1 MNTVRTD
8 VERVGHRLGW
18 RRGRA
23 LGITV
28 AFGVGVAM
36 LAGGCHKKQQA
47 AAVPPPAYTG
57 NVAPTATAPAT
68 APATATAAP
77 PTATAAALDD
87 ATKLALAAMI
97 DARAPKEA
105 AGMKPIGEPFGGSA
119 AAGGQV
125 DSPVFM
131 VEQAKCYVVLAQGGL
146 GVTELDI
153 KLLGGAGL
161 VPAGLEPTL
170 AVDNTAG
177 ATAAITPCWK
187 PLIGGPAKVALVA
200 RGGSGPVAARIYAK

>member
-8 VERVGHRLGW
+8 RERVGKGSGW

-36 LAGGCHKKQQA
+36 LAGGCFKKKQQA
-47 AAVPPPAYTG
+47 PVAAAPTYTG
-57 NVAPTATAPAT
+57 AVAPVPTPTTTATATT
-68 APATATAAP
+68 APPPATAAP
-77 PTATAAALDD
+77 LDD

-105 AGMKPIGEPFGGSA
+105 AGMKPIGEAFGGSA

-177 ATAAITPCWK
+177 ASAAIAPCWK

>member
-1 MNTVRTD
+1 MNTVGTD
-8 VERVGHRLGW
+8 VGRVERRPGGRQ
-18 RRGRA
+18 GRA
-23 LGITV
+23 LGIAV
-28 AFGVGVAM
+28 ALGVGVAVF
-36 LAGGCHKKQQA
+36 AGGCQKKKQQA
-47 AAVPPPAYTG
+47 AATYPTAPPTYTAP
-57 NVAPTATAPAT
+57 VAPTATAPAT
-68 APATATAAP
+68 ATATAAP
-77 PTATAAALDD
+77 TAAAPLDD
-87 ATKLALAAMI
+87 ATRLALAAMI

-105 AGMKPIGEPFGGSA
+105 AGMQPVGEAFGGSA

-170 AVDNTAG
+170 AVDNTSG
-177 ATAAITPCWK
+177 AAAAITPCWK
-187 PLIGGPAKVALVA
+187 PLLGGPAKVSLVA
-200 RGGSGPVAARIYAK
+200 RGGAGPVAARVYAK